1 MAEFDPA
8 LTLSLIKSRLGIKVD
23 TLDGYLTQ
31 MVRTAYGKLTD
42 QMGIAYDETRFD
54 HVTLL
59 TDYAA
64 WRYQNRDVSGEIP
77 PWLKLE
83 LRELYLSS
91 HAKESTD
98 ETVV

>member
-8 LTLSLIKSRLGIKVD
+8 LTLGLMKSRLGIKVD

-31 MVRTAYGKLTD
+31 VVQAAYGKLID
-42 QMGIAYDETRFD
+42 QMGIVYDETRFD
-54 HVTLL
+54 HAMLL
-59 TDYAA
+59 ADYAA
-64 WRYQNRDVSGEIP
+64 WRYQNRDAPSEIP

-91 HAKESTD
+91 HAKEAADDSSI
-98 ETVV
+98 